1 MITLRR
7 SGDRGHFDHGWLKTW
22 HTFSFAD
29 YRDPRHIHFRTL
41 RVINED
47 IVQPGMG
54 FGTHPHRD
62 MEIITYVLE
71 GELEHRDSMGNG
83 SIIRPGEVQYMSAGS
98 GVTHSEF
105 NPSKTNPVH
114 LMQIWIFPSAKGLP
128 PRYEQRQ
135 FPPLSNTGRMTLLA
149 SGDGRD
155 GSIEIRQDA
164 RLAAAA
170 LRAGGAARYEFEA
183 GRSGWLQ
190 VLRGELGLNGETL
203 SAGDGA
209 AIEDVTTID
218 LAAKRESQVLLF
230 DLA

>member
-29 YRDPRHIHFRTL
+29 YRDPRHMHFRTL

-105 NPSKTNPVH
+105 NPSKTDPVH

-149 SGDGRD
+149 SGDGRE

-170 LRAGGAARYEFEA
+170 LRAGETARYEIDA

-190 VLRGELGLNGETL
+190 VLRGELALNGETL

>member
-114 LMQIWIFPSAKGLP
+114 LMQIWIFPSDKGLP

-135 FPPLSNTGRMTLLA
+135 FPSLSNTGRMTLLA

-170 LRAGGAARYEFEA
+170 LQAGGAARYEFEA

>member
-29 YRDPRHIHFRTL
+29 YRDPRHMHFRTL

-105 NPSKTNPVH
+105 NPSKTTPVH
-114 LMQIWIFPSAKGLP
+114 LMQIWIFPNGKGLP

-135 FPPLSNTGRMTLLA
+135 FPPLSSTGRMTLLA

-164 RLAAAA
+164 RLAAVA
-170 LRAGGAARYEFEA
+170 LRAGGTARYDFEA
-183 GRSGWLQ
+183 GRGGWLQ
-190 VLRGELGLNGETL
+190 VLRGELALNGEML

-209 AIEDVTTID
+209 AVEDVAAIE